1 MNSVLTSVRSL
12 MQMFDGKAQ
21 EFANEIENV
30 HMVWLEEIQQE
41 ANRMFSRDFNAEP
54 ELMPKTP
61 SQKKNSRRKRVSLG
75 RQEENQARR
84 RFSKG
89 KRSNLRGSSVKSL
102 NFIAEEESVPEA
114 STSETTT
121 QPKRTTR
128 KNKQRKSEVTEEVN
142 QSTHGNCET
151 EKVENRK
158 PELVEE
164 LDKSSV
170 VNDAKVEPDYAP
182 SIPPKIP
189 ISGVVVST
197 SLADPSPPK
206 IPSPEVIVSISPTD
220 RLSAEIALQPEP
232 SPGRTAAKIAIAG
245 AAQSSRRSSVRCS
258 LKLRHSRAGLRHSMT
273 QESVRRASRRSMLKR
288 KVSRVFN
295 ATSSSNTDEDA
306 CMDSVEEED
315 KETNYEAV
323 TADTEDNAAAEESK
337 ETPEIEV
344 NQRINPSI
352 GRITRS
358 VAAHSPKLAPP
369 SLFTTEQNMST
380 PNSRTVIA
388 EKQQSSKSKRKSRQS
403 TKRKAPDTVEESP
416 TKRFSPPKKSQSAIR
431 PNMRS
436 FLQTVQKNQM
446 LMMTPNTLGRTGVIK
461 SFIKHTTPM
470 KIDPKLSTGIVTKER
485 VKLEA
490 LKKKQEQEE
499 ERMKKMEDE
508 KKRKQDELKRKR
520 DERLRRVFE
529 AKVKEEQREEE
540 KKKKIEQKMAQIDE
554 KNDKRQAEE
563 RAKKK
568 AAMKRQE
575 ELEQKKKLEDEAK
588 RKKMQQAEEEKR
600 QQESLAKKKAEE
612 EEQLARKL
620 AEARRALELKREQE
634 RERERELERE
644 RLAAAERERVEREKA
659 LALQRELERAAREK
673 ERRELEE
680 RRKALEERRK
690 LEEQLRLAAEEKA
703 AKEREASKQREAAAA
718 AAAAAAATKQTTAVL
733 NVTMDIERSVMST
746 PVGKG
751 GGLNVTVDIEKS
763 PQSYVITP
771 KGGNKPLVPKS
782 AEDYGMDQNSD
793 DSTDDESAPRKP
805 IPSWAEGHNLQQI
818 IMKQYFNP
826 PDLDSIFGTVEPP
839 RLENIFYKKKPRY
852 FKRTSSA
859 VWHSPPVGSK

>member
-12 MQMFDGKAQ
+12 MQMFDGKVQ
-21 EFANEIENV
+21 EFKSDIDNV

-61 SQKKNSRRKRVSLG
+61 SQKKNSRRKRVSVG
-75 RQEENQARR
+75 HQEENQARR

-102 NFIAEEESVPEA
+102 NFIAEEEAIPEA
-114 STSETTT
+114 SSSEANTST

-128 KNKQRKSEVTEEVN
+128 RNKQTKSEEAEDVSKS
-142 QSTHGNCET
+142 QDSCET
-151 EKVENRK
+151 QEVQNKK
-158 PELVEE
+158 PQLVEE
-164 LDKSSV
+164 KKEMHQSNQ
-170 VNDAKVEPDYAP
+170 VNNAEDEPDH
-182 SIPPKIP
+182 IF
-189 ISGVVVST
+189 ST
-197 SLADPSPPK
+197 AQSPPK
-206 IPSPEVIVSISPTD
+206 IPSPEVIVSISASD
-220 RLSAEIALQPEP
+220 RLSAESAKQLQP

-245 AAQSSRRSSVRCS
+245 TTRSSRRSSVRCS
-258 LKLRHSRAGLRHSMT
+258 LKLRHSLAGLRHSMT

-288 KVSRVFN
+288 K
-295 ATSSSNTDEDA
+295 ATRTGNSTCSSNVDEDS
-306 CMDSVEEED
+306 CVDSAEEED
-315 KETNYEAV
+315 RELVSEAV
-323 TADTEDNAAAEESK
+323 SADSEENPAAE
-337 ETPEIEV
+337 ETPEIQV
-344 NQRINPSI
+344 NQRVQTSV
-352 GRITRS
+352 GHITRS
-358 VAAHSPKLAPP
+358 VAAKA
-369 SLFTTEQNMST
+369 MST
-380 PNSRTVIA
+380 PNKKSVA
-388 EKQQSSKSKRKSRQS
+388 EKQQTPQSGRRSRQS

-416 TKRFSPPKKSQSAIR
+416 SKRHSPPKKSQSAVR
-431 PNMRS
+431 PHMRT
-436 FLQTVQKNQM
+436 FLHTVQKNQM
-446 LMMTPNTLGRTGVIK
+446 LMMTPNSLGRTAVIK
-461 SFIKHTTPM
+461 SFIKHTTPL
-470 KIDPKLSTGIVTKER
+470 KIDPKLGDGIVTKER
-485 VKLEA
+485 HKLEA

-499 ERMKKMEDE
+499 ERMRKMEEE

-554 KNDKRQAEE
+554 KNDKRMAEE
-563 RAKKK
+563 KAKKK
-568 AAMKRQE
+568 TALKRQE
-575 ELEQKKKLEDEAK
+575 ELEQKRKLEEEAK
-588 RKKMQQAEEEKR
+588 KKKQQQAEEEKR
-600 QQESLAKKKAEE
+600 QQELLAKKKAEE
-612 EEQLARKL
+612 EEQRARKL

-644 RLAAAERERVEREKA
+644 RLAAAERERVEKEKA

-680 RRKALEERRK
+680 KRRALEERRK
-690 LEEQLRLAAEEKA
+690 LEEQQRLAAEEKA
-703 AKEREASKQREAAAA
+703 AKEREAAA
-718 AAAAAAATKQTTAVL
+718 AAAAAAATKKAAETKAAAAL
-733 NVTMDIERSVMST
+733 NVTVDIERSVMST

-751 GGLNVTVDIEKS
+751 GGLNVTVDVEQS
-763 PQSYVITP
+763 PQSYSITP
-771 KGGNKPLVPKS
+771 KGGNKPIMSKS

-826 PDLDSIFGTVEPP
+826 PDLDSFFGTIEPP
-839 RLENIFYKKKPRY
+839 KLENIFYKSKPRY

-859 VWHSPPVGSK
+859 VWHSPPIGSK

>member
-1 MNSVLTSVRSL
+1 MNSVLSSVQSL

-21 EFANEIENV
+21 EFISDIDNV

-102 NFIAEEESVPEA
+102 NLITEEETIPEA
-114 STSETTT
+114 STSEGSTT

-128 KNKQRKSEVTEEVN
+128 KNKQTHAEVTEDVSQSSHDSCKTEEVQN
-142 QSTHGNCET
+142 
-151 EKVENRK
+151 KK
-158 PELVEE
+158 PELVE
-164 LDKSSV
+164 D
-170 VNDAKVEPDYAP
+170 DALSTAQPP
-182 SIPPKIP
+182 S
-189 ISGVVVST
+189 
-197 SLADPSPPK
+197 K
-206 IPSPEVIVSISPTD
+206 IPSPDVVVSISSTD
-220 RLSAEIALQPEP
+220 RLSAELAKKPEH

-245 AAQSSRRSSVRCS
+245 TAQSSRRSSVRCS
-258 LKLRHSRAGLRHSMT
+258 LKIRYSLAGLRHSMT
-273 QESVRRASRRSMLKR
+273 QEAVRRASRRSMLKR
-288 KVSRVFN
+288 QVARMGNS
-295 ATSSSNTDEDA
+295 ACSSNVGDDSCIDSAGEDG
-306 CMDSVEEED
+306 
-315 KETNYEAV
+315 EAISDDV
-323 TADTEDNAAAEESK
+323 AADTDVNAAPEESK
-337 ETPEIEV
+337 GSPEI
-344 NQRINPSI
+344 NQKVLPAV
-352 GRITRS
+352 GRVTRS
-358 VAAHSPKLAPP
+358 VAANSPKLAPP
-369 SLFTTEQNMST
+369 ALFST
-380 PNSRTVIA
+380 PDRRPV
-388 EKQQSSKSKRKSRQS
+388 EKQQNSQSSRRSRES

-416 TKRFSPPKKSQSAIR
+416 TKKLSPPKKSHNVIK
-431 PNMRS
+431 PNMRT
-436 FLQTVQKNQM
+436 FLHTVQKNQM
-446 LMMTPNTLGRTGVIK
+446 LMMTPNTLGRTAVVK

-470 KIDPKLSTGIVTKER
+470 KTDPKTKER
-485 VKLEA
+485 LKLEA

-499 ERMKKMEDE
+499 ERMKKMEED
-508 KKRKQDELKRKR
+508 KKKKQEELKRKR
-520 DERLRRVFE
+520 DERLRRVYE

-563 RAKKK
+563 KAKKK
-568 AAMKRQE
+568 VALKRQE
-575 ELEQKKKLEDEAK
+575 ELEQKRKLEDEAK
-588 RKKMQQAEEEKR
+588 KKKIQQAEEEKQ
-600 QQESLAKKKAEE
+600 QQELLAKKKAEE
-612 EEQLARKL
+612 EEERARKL

-634 RERERELERE
+634 RERELERE
-644 RLAAAERERVEREKA
+644 RQAAAERERVEREKA

-673 ERRELEE
+673 ERREQEE
-680 RRKALEERRK
+680 KRKALEEKRK
-690 LEEQLRLAAEEKA
+690 LEEQQRLAAEERA
-703 AKEREASKQREAAAA
+703 AKEREAAAKQSTQKTAAG
-718 AAAAAAATKQTTAVL
+718 L
-733 NVTMDIERSVMST
+733 NVTVDIERSVMTT

-763 PQSYVITP
+763 PQSYSITP
-771 KGGNKPLVPKS
+771 KGGNKPLSKVC

-826 PDLDSIFGTVEPP
+826 PDFDSFFGTIEAPK
-839 RLENIFYKKKPRY
+839 LENIFYKSKPRY

-859 VWHSPPVGSK
+859 VWHSPPVKNM